1 MISSEDRI
9 LTNQL
14 LIEDLELEEEFT
26 EKSLKDNIQLMKYY
40 RLISQQI
47 DDTLQASVKWI
58 DSPEAKEFFF
68 NEAYYQQEIWES
80 LDEEWDNILSCN

>member
-47 DDTLQASVKWI
+47 DDTLRDKYDELI
-58 DSPEAKEFFF
+58 DK
-68 NEAYYQQEIWES
+68 YYRKYA
-80 LDEEWDNILSCN
+80 DEDRRDKV